1 MPDPIPGE
9 YLIIE
14 NVKIIVVDDDIL
26 LRKLTVTALSYCV
39 NRKVVSFSG
48 GRQAW
53 EFIKTTGDVDIVISE
68 AEMPD
73 MSGFDL
79 MAKVRERYPET
90 IFIIM
95 SSVAGHEDRSRKEGA
110 TAFLAKPFEINDLF
124 NIVQYFVVDHS

>member
-90 IFIIM
+90 IFIII
-95 SSVAGHEDRSRKEGA
+95 SGVAGHEDRSRKEGA